1 MAAWYGGEE
10 GLALAAG
17 NPPQTAPSRL
27 PTSMRLSAPEAVAPA
42 LRDDDVMS
50 VFVGKISSVS
60 SQDPEALR
68 KAAEAVRVLEDRLV
82 AIAQGQADVAK
93 SLHETAEGLLIHKAD
108 DDGLTAANLDTT
120 ADALEVI
127 ARELA
132 TVADAFRMLIADAL
146 GDDASFL

>member
-1 MAAWYGGEE
+1 
-10 GLALAAG
+10 
-17 NPPQTAPSRL
+17 
-27 PTSMRLSAPEAVAPA
+27 MRLSAPEAVAPA